1 MTEDVDVQTQPS
13 FQRERLIYAI
23 SAGIVLILVGVVFS
37 LAQPNNLWDMII
49 DFFNSFTLAEVP
61 GTRFLN
67 SEVGLFLPAP
77 ITPSA
82 HFVLYSAVFQFCL
95 GLGLFQVLLLFVR
108 FKTESPN
115 KKIAETLGSLI
126 YWLGTSYLV
135 ARFLNISTSINTWWV
150 FWAGVLLVLGL
161 SFVARGFVLY
171 AVKKKDS

>member
-1 MTEDVDVQTQPS
+1 LTEDLDEQTQPS
-13 FQRERLIYAI
+13 FERERLIYAI
-23 SAGIVLILVGVVFS
+23 SAGVVLILIGVVFS
-37 LAQPNNLWDMII
+37 LAQPNNLWDKII

-61 GTRFLN
+61 GTRFLS

-82 HFVLYSAVFQFCL
+82 HFVLYGAIFQFAL
-95 GLGLFQVLLLFVR
+95 GLGLFQVLLLFAR
-108 FKTESPN
+108 FKMESPN

-135 ARFLNISTSINTWWV
+135 VRFLNSSTSINNWWV
-150 FWAGVLLVLGL
+150 FWAGILLVLGL

-171 AVKKKDS
+171 AEKK